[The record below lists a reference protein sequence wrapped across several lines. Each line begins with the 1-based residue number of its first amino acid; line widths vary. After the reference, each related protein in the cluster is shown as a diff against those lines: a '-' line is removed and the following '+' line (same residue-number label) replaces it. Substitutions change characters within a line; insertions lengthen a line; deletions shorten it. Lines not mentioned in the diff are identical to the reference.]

1 MSPTFTFDSTHL
13 IRRNVRVLVGL
24 CALATLSACGKADAA
39 SKSSVPT
46 NGAVGSAEAPA
57 PTPSLT
63 PSRTQSG
70 SAPSDSMSDSLI
82 IARADHGRLLGRDSG
97 VVWVVM
103 ISDFQCPYCKQ
114 WHDAVLE
121 DVKRDYVST
130 GRVRLAYL
138 NLPLQQH
145 KYARAEAEASMC
157 ASVQD
162 KFWPYA
168 AGLFQHQ
175 GDLEKLSAVQPLLES
190 LARSLS
196 LDMDQFARCQKR
208 QAIRALVESDAQQ
221 AGRAGVRSTP
231 SFLIGDFLVEGAV
244 PYPDFRKAI
253 DTALVMAKK
262 AKRAR

>member
-1 MSPTFTFDSTHL
+1 MPLTCTFRAL
-13 IRRNVRVLVGL
+13 CRRRAIDALFNAIALAALVG
-24 CALATLSACGKADAA
+24 CGKADAA
-39 SKSSVPT
+39 PNAGASASGTRIATTATALTSQPATPT
-46 NGAVGSAEAPA
+46 ANA
-57 PTPSLT
+57 TI
-63 PSRTQSG
+63 
-70 SAPSDSMSDSLI
+70 DSMSDSLI

-121 DVKRDYVST
+121 SVKRDYVST

-138 NLPLQQH
+138 NLPLPQH

-168 AGLFQHQ
+168 AGLFQRQ
-175 GDLEKLSAVQPLLES
+175 GDLEKLPTVQTLLDS

-262 AKRAR
+262 AKRVR

>member
-1 MSPTFTFDSTHL
+1 MGGSAL
-13 IRRNVRVLVGL
+13 GL
-24 CALATLSACGKADAA
+24 LAACEHADAA
-39 SKSSVPT
+39 AKAST
-46 NGAVGSAEAPA
+46 TATAA
-57 PTPSLT
+57 
-63 PSRTQSG
+63 
-70 SAPSDSMSDSLI
+70 SAPVSSPATAQTASLGVQPAVADSMSDSLI
-82 IARADHGRLLGRDSG
+82 IARADHGRLMGRDTG

-121 DVKRDYVST
+121 SVKRDYVKS

-138 NLPLQQH
+138 HLPLAQH
-145 KYARAEAEASMC
+145 KFSRAEAEASMC

-162 KFWPYA
+162 KFWPFA
-168 AGLFQHQ
+168 AGLFQRQ
-175 GDLEKLSAVQPLLES
+175 GDLEKVSTVQPLLDS

-231 SFLIGDFLVEGAV
+231 SFLIGDFLVQGAV

-253 DTALVMAKK
+253 DTALVLAKK
-262 AKRAR
+262 AKKGAVR